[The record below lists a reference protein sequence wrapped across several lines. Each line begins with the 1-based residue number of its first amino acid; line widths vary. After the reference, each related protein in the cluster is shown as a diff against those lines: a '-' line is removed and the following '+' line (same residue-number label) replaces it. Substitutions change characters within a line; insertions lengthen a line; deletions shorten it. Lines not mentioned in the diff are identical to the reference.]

1 MAKKEANA
9 RQEYK
14 ATTKLVSKL
23 QGLEREEVREE

>member
-1 MAKKEANA
+1 MAKKEGKFM
-9 RQEYK
+9 QEYK